1 MSRIMTGRPR
11 LRATLLASV
20 LALTAG
26 APPAL
31 AGTTEWLAG
40 PLTLVAGQTAQVSIN
55 NTDAI
60 PCAIVMQLRAG
71 QPGTANSSGVFQTE
85 SVAKIVSPDIV
96 LGVSKTLIVSY
107 PNPNNERLQVT
118 TRVQARCPF
127 PFSGQHVSVML
138 EIVDTATLQTTVALQ
153 ATVQS
158 SKR

>member
-1 MSRIMTGRPR
+1 MTWGSPLGRDARSEARTQGASIAEAIGATEDAASGEQRGPSDQSL
-11 LRATLLASV
+11 LRQPSYTEANDS
-20 LALTAG
+20 
-26 APPAL
+26 P
-31 AGTTEWLAG
+31 TTPG
-40 PLTLVAGQTAQVSIN
+40 HS
-55 NTDAI
+55 AI
-60 PCAIVMQLRAG
+60 GWSA
-71 QPGTANSSGVFQTE
+71 E
-85 SVAKIVSPDIV
+85 SVARVVSPDIV

-107 PNPNNERLQVT
+107 PNPTNERLQVT